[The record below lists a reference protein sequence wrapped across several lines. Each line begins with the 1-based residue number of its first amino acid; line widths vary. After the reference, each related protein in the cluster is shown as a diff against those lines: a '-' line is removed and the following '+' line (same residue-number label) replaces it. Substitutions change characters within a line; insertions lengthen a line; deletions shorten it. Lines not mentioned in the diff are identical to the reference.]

1 MDIRIEKKK
10 GIRALFTKKGI
21 PYLAGA
27 LFLVFVLWLL
37 LRDNSSTLRVDAR
50 TISVGQVVSGEF
62 NDYIRVTGQVQPITT
77 VQLSPLE
84 AGIVERLVVEEG
96 TSVKKGDVLVVL
108 SNTSLTLEILNSEAE
123 LAEKQNILRN
133 TLISMEQEKLSLRQD
148 KAQLDLDVSR
158 KKRAWQQNEELYRNA
173 LIAREEWLQS
183 KEDYELAEKKRE
195 LNIERQVQDSLY
207 RSVQIE
213 QMEENLDNMKRNMQ
227 LIRERIGNLNVK
239 SPIDGEVG
247 LLDIVLGQSVST
259 GQKIGQINDL
269 SDYKVEAQI
278 DESYIDRVRAG
289 LEATFDRQG
298 TDYKVR
304 LRKVYPEVRSGQF
317 RADFTFLG
325 DHPENIRS
333 GQTYYLHLE
342 LGQPTEAVIIPRG
355 SFYQTT
361 GGAWIYVLAPEGD
374 KAYKRPIRIGRQNP
388 QYYEVLDGL
397 EPGERVIVSGYENY
411 GSNDVLILNKQ
422 FSAEISPHPSKPNNM
437 FRQLNFR
444 SFFNFLG
451 RNKLYAAINIFGL
464 SVSLMFVIL
473 IADYTLRQ
481 LTCDDYHAKADRIYV
496 IGNEERITSGYYLQK
511 YLRDRYPEI
520 ESTCAVAVSGQSTDA
535 MQPVEAGQGKY
546 SATILFA
553 DTTFFRIFDFELLE
567 GDREQAL
574 ASRDNVVLS
583 ESFARK
589 VFGTFNPMGQ
599 VIRFPD
605 EEKSYVVSGVVR
617 DIDRSVIPNM
627 DIIMRA
633 ERLCDINSANDERMS
648 NSGAVTTFILARPG
662 ADLTAKIP
670 DMLDYFKEIYWIYK
684 GNVYQHVTLTPLRD
698 VYFLSQNN
706 DGGFNYGSWPFVMI
720 LFGVGAVI
728 LLFAVMNYINLTV
741 AQTGFRAKEMAARRL
756 LGASRGEIILKL
768 ILESTF
774 LGVVAFVIALFLAA
788 AVEPGASRLLGSKI
802 GVWQDMT
809 PAVVAC
815 YAAFIV
821 VLGVVAGFIPAM
833 MVSRYKPVDIVR
845 GSFRHRTK
853 MFYSKVLITIQNVIT
868 IVLIATSLTIGLQ
881 IRHLISAPMGYNT
894 ADILDVSTEIFTGKP
909 QIAQFREELL
919 REPCVEAVAL
929 GCGTPHDRGNNNTMQ
944 YGPDRMIG
952 FQIFIGD
959 STYFRILGLERLR
972 DNHLAR
978 MNDDNMVFINQ
989 HALRELGIAEDAEE
1003 FKVGMDYSYPYQIAG
1018 IYRDFQ
1024 IGSALDKPQS
1034 AMLWQT
1040 DDIADMYPWNI
1051 LVKIRGDKTA
1061 AYNTVKSV
1069 FERISDGAVFT
1080 GAEYIEQEIEAD
1092 YAEQR
1097 RILHIVGIFT
1107 LVAILISALG
1117 LVAMSTYY
1125 IQQKEQEVAVR
1136 KVFGSTRG
1144 EVLVRLVGNF
1154 MRLVGAAFVLAVPV
1168 AWYLLERWL
1177 QDYSVRISLSPLI
1190 FLIPGAFAA
1199 AVAFVAV
1206 FWQSSRAADSNPVD
1220 SIKN

>member
-1 MDIRIEKKK
+1 
-10 GIRALFTKKGI
+10 
-21 PYLAGA
+21 
-27 LFLVFVLWLL
+27 
-37 LRDNSSTLRVDAR
+37 
-50 TISVGQVVSGEF
+50 
-62 NDYIRVTGQVQPITT
+62 
-77 VQLSPLE
+77 
-84 AGIVERLVVEEG
+84 
-96 TSVKKGDVLVVL
+96 
-108 SNTSLTLEILNSEAE
+108 
-123 LAEKQNILRN
+123 
-133 TLISMEQEKLSLRQD
+133 
-148 KAQLDLDVSR
+148 
-158 KKRAWQQNEELYRNA
+158 
-173 LIAREEWLQS
+173 
-183 KEDYELAEKKRE
+183 
-195 LNIERQVQDSLY
+195 
-207 RSVQIE
+207 
-213 QMEENLDNMKRNMQ
+213 
-227 LIRERIGNLNVK
+227 
-239 SPIDGEVG
+239 
-247 LLDIVLGQSVST
+247 
-259 GQKIGQINDL
+259 
-269 SDYKVEAQI
+269 
-278 DESYIDRVRAG
+278 
-289 LEATFDRQG
+289 
-298 TDYKVR
+298 
-304 LRKVYPEVRSGQF
+304 
-317 RADFTFLG
+317 
-325 DHPENIRS
+325 
-333 GQTYYLHLE
+333 
-342 LGQPTEAVIIPRG
+342 
-355 SFYQTT
+355 
-361 GGAWIYVLAPEGD
+361 
-374 KAYKRPIRIGRQNP
+374 
-388 QYYEVLDGL
+388 
-397 EPGERVIVSGYENY
+397 
-411 GSNDVLILNKQ
+411 
-422 FSAEISPHPSKPNNM
+422 M

-496 IGNEERITSGYYLQK
+496 IGNEECITSGYYLQK

-535 MQPVEAGQGKY
+535 TQPVEVGLQKY

-553 DTTFFRIFDFELLE
+553 DTTFFRIFDYQLLD
-567 GDREQAL
+567 GDREQVL

-633 ERLCDINSANDERMS
+633 ERLCDINSANDEHMS

-774 LGVVAFVIALFLAA
+774 LCVVAFVIALFLAA

-853 MFYSKVLITIQNVIT
+853 MFYSN
-868 IVLIATSLTIGLQ
+868 AYHDPERHYHCPD
-881 IRHLISAPMGYNT
+881 RHL
-894 ADILDVSTEIFTGKP
+894 ADHRPADPPPDFGADGVQYGRHTRYLDRNFPREK

-1051 LVKIRGDKTA
+1051 LVKIRGDKTV

-1092 YAEQR
+1092 YADQR

>member
-1 MDIRIEKKK
+1 
-10 GIRALFTKKGI
+10 
-21 PYLAGA
+21 
-27 LFLVFVLWLL
+27 
-37 LRDNSSTLRVDAR
+37 
-50 TISVGQVVSGEF
+50 
-62 NDYIRVTGQVQPITT
+62 
-77 VQLSPLE
+77 
-84 AGIVERLVVEEG
+84 
-96 TSVKKGDVLVVL
+96 
-108 SNTSLTLEILNSEAE
+108 
-123 LAEKQNILRN
+123 
-133 TLISMEQEKLSLRQD
+133 
-148 KAQLDLDVSR
+148 
-158 KKRAWQQNEELYRNA
+158 
-173 LIAREEWLQS
+173 
-183 KEDYELAEKKRE
+183 
-195 LNIERQVQDSLY
+195 
-207 RSVQIE
+207 
-213 QMEENLDNMKRNMQ
+213 
-227 LIRERIGNLNVK
+227 
-239 SPIDGEVG
+239 
-247 LLDIVLGQSVST
+247 
-259 GQKIGQINDL
+259 
-269 SDYKVEAQI
+269 
-278 DESYIDRVRAG
+278 
-289 LEATFDRQG
+289 
-298 TDYKVR
+298 
-304 LRKVYPEVRSGQF
+304 
-317 RADFTFLG
+317 
-325 DHPENIRS
+325 
-333 GQTYYLHLE
+333 
-342 LGQPTEAVIIPRG
+342 
-355 SFYQTT
+355 
-361 GGAWIYVLAPEGD
+361 
-374 KAYKRPIRIGRQNP
+374 
-388 QYYEVLDGL
+388 
-397 EPGERVIVSGYENY
+397 
-411 GSNDVLILNKQ
+411 
-422 FSAEISPHPSKPNNM
+422 M

-496 IGNEERITSGYYLQK
+496 IGNEECITSGYYLQK

-633 ERLCDINSANDERMS
+633 ERLCDINSANDEHMS

-774 LGVVAFVIALFLAA
+774 LCVVAFVIALFLAV

-919 REPCVEAVAL
+919 REPCVEAVVL

-972 DNHLAR
+972 DNHLATR
-978 MNDDNMVFINQ
+978 EDGNNALFVNQ
-989 HALRELGIAEDAEE
+989 YALQALGIAEDATN
-1003 FKVGMDYSYPYQIAG
+1003 FKVGENYTYNYDIAG
-1018 IYRDFQ
+1018 VYRDFQ
-1024 IGSALDKPQS
+1024 LGSALDELQPVLLKYYDSPEEFLKK
-1034 AMLWQT
+1034 A
-1040 DDIADMYPWNI
+1040 YPWNI
-1051 LVKIRGDKTA
+1051 LVKIHGDKTA

-1092 YAEQR
+1092 YAQQR

-1144 EVLVRLVGNF
+1144 EVLTRLVGNF
-1154 MRLVGAAFVLAVPV
+1154 MRLVGAAFVIAVPV

-1190 FLIPGAFAA
+1190 FLASGAFAA

>member
-1 MDIRIEKKK
+1 
-10 GIRALFTKKGI
+10 
-21 PYLAGA
+21 
-27 LFLVFVLWLL
+27 
-37 LRDNSSTLRVDAR
+37 
-50 TISVGQVVSGEF
+50 
-62 NDYIRVTGQVQPITT
+62 
-77 VQLSPLE
+77 
-84 AGIVERLVVEEG
+84 
-96 TSVKKGDVLVVL
+96 
-108 SNTSLTLEILNSEAE
+108 
-123 LAEKQNILRN
+123 
-133 TLISMEQEKLSLRQD
+133 
-148 KAQLDLDVSR
+148 
-158 KKRAWQQNEELYRNA
+158 
-173 LIAREEWLQS
+173 
-183 KEDYELAEKKRE
+183 
-195 LNIERQVQDSLY
+195 
-207 RSVQIE
+207 
-213 QMEENLDNMKRNMQ
+213 
-227 LIRERIGNLNVK
+227 
-239 SPIDGEVG
+239 
-247 LLDIVLGQSVST
+247 
-259 GQKIGQINDL
+259 
-269 SDYKVEAQI
+269 
-278 DESYIDRVRAG
+278 
-289 LEATFDRQG
+289 
-298 TDYKVR
+298 
-304 LRKVYPEVRSGQF
+304 
-317 RADFTFLG
+317 
-325 DHPENIRS
+325 
-333 GQTYYLHLE
+333 
-342 LGQPTEAVIIPRG
+342 
-355 SFYQTT
+355 
-361 GGAWIYVLAPEGD
+361 
-374 KAYKRPIRIGRQNP
+374 
-388 QYYEVLDGL
+388 
-397 EPGERVIVSGYENY
+397 
-411 GSNDVLILNKQ
+411 
-422 FSAEISPHPSKPNNM
+422 M

-496 IGNEERITSGYYLQK
+496 IGNEECITSGYYLQK

-768 ILESTF
+768 ILESIF
-774 LGVVAFVIALFLAA
+774 LCVVAFVIALFLAA

-972 DNHLAR
+972 DNHLATR
-978 MNDDNMVFINQ
+978 EDGNNALFVNQ
-989 HALRELGIAEDAEE
+989 YALQALGIAEDATN
-1003 FKVGMDYSYPYQIAG
+1003 FKVGENYTYNYDIAG
-1018 IYRDFQ
+1018 VYRDFQ
-1024 IGSALDKPQS
+1024 LGSALDELQPVLLKYYDSPEEFLKK
-1034 AMLWQT
+1034 A
-1040 DDIADMYPWNI
+1040 YPWNI
-1051 LVKIRGDKTA
+1051 LVKIHGDKTA

-1144 EVLVRLVGNF
+1144 EVLTRLVGNF
-1154 MRLVGAAFVLAVPV
+1154 MRLVGAAFVIAVPV

-1190 FLIPGAFAA
+1190 FLASGAFAA
-1199 AVAFVAV
+1199 VVAFVAV
-1206 FWQSSRAADSNPVD
+1206 FWQSSRAADSNPID

>member
-1 MDIRIEKKK
+1 
-10 GIRALFTKKGI
+10 
-21 PYLAGA
+21 
-27 LFLVFVLWLL
+27 
-37 LRDNSSTLRVDAR
+37 
-50 TISVGQVVSGEF
+50 
-62 NDYIRVTGQVQPITT
+62 
-77 VQLSPLE
+77 
-84 AGIVERLVVEEG
+84 
-96 TSVKKGDVLVVL
+96 
-108 SNTSLTLEILNSEAE
+108 
-123 LAEKQNILRN
+123 
-133 TLISMEQEKLSLRQD
+133 
-148 KAQLDLDVSR
+148 
-158 KKRAWQQNEELYRNA
+158 
-173 LIAREEWLQS
+173 
-183 KEDYELAEKKRE
+183 
-195 LNIERQVQDSLY
+195 
-207 RSVQIE
+207 
-213 QMEENLDNMKRNMQ
+213 
-227 LIRERIGNLNVK
+227 
-239 SPIDGEVG
+239 
-247 LLDIVLGQSVST
+247 
-259 GQKIGQINDL
+259 
-269 SDYKVEAQI
+269 
-278 DESYIDRVRAG
+278 
-289 LEATFDRQG
+289 
-298 TDYKVR
+298 
-304 LRKVYPEVRSGQF
+304 
-317 RADFTFLG
+317 
-325 DHPENIRS
+325 
-333 GQTYYLHLE
+333 
-342 LGQPTEAVIIPRG
+342 
-355 SFYQTT
+355 
-361 GGAWIYVLAPEGD
+361 
-374 KAYKRPIRIGRQNP
+374 
-388 QYYEVLDGL
+388 
-397 EPGERVIVSGYENY
+397 
-411 GSNDVLILNKQ
+411 
-422 FSAEISPHPSKPNNM
+422 M

-496 IGNEERITSGYYLQK
+496 IGNEECITSGYYLQK

-535 MQPVEAGQGKY
+535 TQPVEVGLQKY

-553 DTTFFRIFDFELLE
+553 DTTFFRIFDYQLLD
-567 GDREQAL
+567 GDREQVL

-633 ERLCDINSANDERMS
+633 ERLCDINSANDEHMS

-774 LGVVAFVIALFLAA
+774 LCVVAFVIALFLAA

-894 ADILDVSTEIFTGKP
+894 ADILDISTEIFLGKK

-972 DNHLAR
+972 DNHLATR
-978 MNDDNMVFINQ
+978 EDGNNALFVNQ
-989 HALRELGIAEDAEE
+989 YALQALGIAEDATN
-1003 FKVGMDYSYPYQIAG
+1003 FKVGENYTYNYDIAG
-1018 IYRDFQ
+1018 VYRDFQ
-1024 IGSALDKPQS
+1024 LGSALDELQPVLLKYYDSPEEFLKK
-1034 AMLWQT
+1034 A
-1040 DDIADMYPWNI
+1040 YPWNI
-1051 LVKIRGDKTA
+1051 LVKIHGDKTA

-1092 YAEQR
+1092 YAQQR

-1144 EVLVRLVGNF
+1144 EVLTRLVGNF
-1154 MRLVGAAFVLAVPV
+1154 MRLVGAAFVIAVPV

-1190 FLIPGAFAA
+1190 FLASGAFAA

>member
-1 MDIRIEKKK
+1 
-10 GIRALFTKKGI
+10 
-21 PYLAGA
+21 
-27 LFLVFVLWLL
+27 
-37 LRDNSSTLRVDAR
+37 
-50 TISVGQVVSGEF
+50 
-62 NDYIRVTGQVQPITT
+62 
-77 VQLSPLE
+77 
-84 AGIVERLVVEEG
+84 
-96 TSVKKGDVLVVL
+96 
-108 SNTSLTLEILNSEAE
+108 
-123 LAEKQNILRN
+123 
-133 TLISMEQEKLSLRQD
+133 
-148 KAQLDLDVSR
+148 
-158 KKRAWQQNEELYRNA
+158 
-173 LIAREEWLQS
+173 
-183 KEDYELAEKKRE
+183 
-195 LNIERQVQDSLY
+195 
-207 RSVQIE
+207 
-213 QMEENLDNMKRNMQ
+213 
-227 LIRERIGNLNVK
+227 
-239 SPIDGEVG
+239 
-247 LLDIVLGQSVST
+247 
-259 GQKIGQINDL
+259 
-269 SDYKVEAQI
+269 
-278 DESYIDRVRAG
+278 
-289 LEATFDRQG
+289 
-298 TDYKVR
+298 
-304 LRKVYPEVRSGQF
+304 
-317 RADFTFLG
+317 
-325 DHPENIRS
+325 
-333 GQTYYLHLE
+333 
-342 LGQPTEAVIIPRG
+342 
-355 SFYQTT
+355 
-361 GGAWIYVLAPEGD
+361 
-374 KAYKRPIRIGRQNP
+374 
-388 QYYEVLDGL
+388 
-397 EPGERVIVSGYENY
+397 
-411 GSNDVLILNKQ
+411 
-422 FSAEISPHPSKPNNM
+422 M

-535 MQPVEAGQGKY
+535 TQPVEVGLQKY

-553 DTTFFRIFDFELLE
+553 DTTFFRIFDYQLLD
-567 GDREQAL
+567 GDREQVL

-633 ERLCDINSANDERMS
+633 ERLCDINSANDEHMS

-670 DMLDYFKEIYWIYK
+670 DMLDYFIEIYWIYK

-774 LGVVAFVIALFLAA
+774 LCVVAFVIALFLAA

-972 DNHLAR
+972 DNHLATR
-978 MNDDNMVFINQ
+978 EDGNNALFVNQ
-989 HALRELGIAEDAEE
+989 YALQALGIAEDATN
-1003 FKVGMDYSYPYQIAG
+1003 FKVGENYTYNYDIAG
-1018 IYRDFQ
+1018 VYRDFQ
-1024 IGSALDKPQS
+1024 LGSALDELQPVLLKYYDSPEEFLKK
-1034 AMLWQT
+1034 A
-1040 DDIADMYPWNI
+1040 YPWNI
-1051 LVKIRGDKTA
+1051 LVKIHGDKTA

-1092 YAEQR
+1092 YAQQR

-1144 EVLVRLVGNF
+1144 EVLTRLVGNF
-1154 MRLVGAAFVLAVPV
+1154 MRLVGAAFVIAVPV

-1190 FLIPGAFAA
+1190 FLASGAFAA

>member
-1 MDIRIEKKK
+1 
-10 GIRALFTKKGI
+10 
-21 PYLAGA
+21 
-27 LFLVFVLWLL
+27 
-37 LRDNSSTLRVDAR
+37 
-50 TISVGQVVSGEF
+50 
-62 NDYIRVTGQVQPITT
+62 
-77 VQLSPLE
+77 
-84 AGIVERLVVEEG
+84 
-96 TSVKKGDVLVVL
+96 
-108 SNTSLTLEILNSEAE
+108 
-123 LAEKQNILRN
+123 
-133 TLISMEQEKLSLRQD
+133 
-148 KAQLDLDVSR
+148 
-158 KKRAWQQNEELYRNA
+158 
-173 LIAREEWLQS
+173 
-183 KEDYELAEKKRE
+183 
-195 LNIERQVQDSLY
+195 
-207 RSVQIE
+207 
-213 QMEENLDNMKRNMQ
+213 
-227 LIRERIGNLNVK
+227 
-239 SPIDGEVG
+239 
-247 LLDIVLGQSVST
+247 
-259 GQKIGQINDL
+259 
-269 SDYKVEAQI
+269 
-278 DESYIDRVRAG
+278 
-289 LEATFDRQG
+289 
-298 TDYKVR
+298 
-304 LRKVYPEVRSGQF
+304 
-317 RADFTFLG
+317 
-325 DHPENIRS
+325 
-333 GQTYYLHLE
+333 
-342 LGQPTEAVIIPRG
+342 
-355 SFYQTT
+355 
-361 GGAWIYVLAPEGD
+361 
-374 KAYKRPIRIGRQNP
+374 
-388 QYYEVLDGL
+388 
-397 EPGERVIVSGYENY
+397 
-411 GSNDVLILNKQ
+411 
-422 FSAEISPHPSKPNNM
+422 M

-535 MQPVEAGQGKY
+535 TQPVEVGLQKY

-553 DTTFFRIFDFELLE
+553 DTTFFRIFDYQLLD
-567 GDREQAL
+567 GDREQVL

-633 ERLCDINSANDERMS
+633 ERLCDINSANDEHMS

-774 LGVVAFVIALFLAA
+774 LCVVAFVIALFLSV
-788 AVEPGASRLLGSKI
+788 AVEPGTSRLLGSKI

-972 DNHLAR
+972 DNHLATR
-978 MNDDNMVFINQ
+978 EDGNNALFVNQ
-989 HALRELGIAEDAEE
+989 YALQALGIAEDATN
-1003 FKVGMDYSYPYQIAG
+1003 FKVGENYTYNYDIAG
-1018 IYRDFQ
+1018 VYRDFQ
-1024 IGSALDKPQS
+1024 LGSALDELQPVLLKYYDSPEEFLKK
-1034 AMLWQT
+1034 A
-1040 DDIADMYPWNI
+1040 YPWNI
-1051 LVKIRGDKTA
+1051 LVKIHGDKTA

-1092 YAEQR
+1092 YAQQR

-1144 EVLVRLVGNF
+1144 EVLTRLVGNF
-1154 MRLVGAAFVLAVPV
+1154 MRLVGAAFVIAVPV

-1190 FLIPGAFAA
+1190 FLASGAFAA

>member
-1 MDIRIEKKK
+1 
-10 GIRALFTKKGI
+10 
-21 PYLAGA
+21 
-27 LFLVFVLWLL
+27 
-37 LRDNSSTLRVDAR
+37 
-50 TISVGQVVSGEF
+50 
-62 NDYIRVTGQVQPITT
+62 
-77 VQLSPLE
+77 
-84 AGIVERLVVEEG
+84 
-96 TSVKKGDVLVVL
+96 
-108 SNTSLTLEILNSEAE
+108 
-123 LAEKQNILRN
+123 
-133 TLISMEQEKLSLRQD
+133 
-148 KAQLDLDVSR
+148 
-158 KKRAWQQNEELYRNA
+158 
-173 LIAREEWLQS
+173 
-183 KEDYELAEKKRE
+183 
-195 LNIERQVQDSLY
+195 
-207 RSVQIE
+207 
-213 QMEENLDNMKRNMQ
+213 
-227 LIRERIGNLNVK
+227 
-239 SPIDGEVG
+239 
-247 LLDIVLGQSVST
+247 
-259 GQKIGQINDL
+259 
-269 SDYKVEAQI
+269 
-278 DESYIDRVRAG
+278 
-289 LEATFDRQG
+289 
-298 TDYKVR
+298 
-304 LRKVYPEVRSGQF
+304 
-317 RADFTFLG
+317 
-325 DHPENIRS
+325 
-333 GQTYYLHLE
+333 
-342 LGQPTEAVIIPRG
+342 
-355 SFYQTT
+355 
-361 GGAWIYVLAPEGD
+361 
-374 KAYKRPIRIGRQNP
+374 
-388 QYYEVLDGL
+388 
-397 EPGERVIVSGYENY
+397 
-411 GSNDVLILNKQ
+411 
-422 FSAEISPHPSKPNNM
+422 M

-496 IGNEERITSGYYLQK
+496 IGNEECITSGYYLQK

-627 DIIMRA
+627 DIVMRA

-774 LGVVAFVIALFLAA
+774 LCVVAFVIALFLAA

-894 ADILDVSTEIFTGKP
+894 ADILDISTEIFLGKK

-1051 LVKIRGDKTA
+1051 LVKIRGDKTV

-1092 YAEQR
+1092 YADQR

-1144 EVLVRLVGNF
+1144 EVLTRLVGNF
-1154 MRLVGAAFVLAVPV
+1154 MRLVGTAFVIAVPV

-1190 FLIPGAFAA
+1190 FLASGAFATV
-1199 AVAFVAV
+1199 VAFVAV
-1206 FWQSSRAADSNPVD
+1206 FWQSSRAADSNPID

>member
-1 MDIRIEKKK
+1 
-10 GIRALFTKKGI
+10 
-21 PYLAGA
+21 
-27 LFLVFVLWLL
+27 
-37 LRDNSSTLRVDAR
+37 
-50 TISVGQVVSGEF
+50 
-62 NDYIRVTGQVQPITT
+62 
-77 VQLSPLE
+77 
-84 AGIVERLVVEEG
+84 
-96 TSVKKGDVLVVL
+96 
-108 SNTSLTLEILNSEAE
+108 
-123 LAEKQNILRN
+123 
-133 TLISMEQEKLSLRQD
+133 
-148 KAQLDLDVSR
+148 
-158 KKRAWQQNEELYRNA
+158 
-173 LIAREEWLQS
+173 
-183 KEDYELAEKKRE
+183 
-195 LNIERQVQDSLY
+195 
-207 RSVQIE
+207 
-213 QMEENLDNMKRNMQ
+213 
-227 LIRERIGNLNVK
+227 
-239 SPIDGEVG
+239 
-247 LLDIVLGQSVST
+247 
-259 GQKIGQINDL
+259 
-269 SDYKVEAQI
+269 
-278 DESYIDRVRAG
+278 
-289 LEATFDRQG
+289 
-298 TDYKVR
+298 
-304 LRKVYPEVRSGQF
+304 
-317 RADFTFLG
+317 
-325 DHPENIRS
+325 
-333 GQTYYLHLE
+333 
-342 LGQPTEAVIIPRG
+342 
-355 SFYQTT
+355 
-361 GGAWIYVLAPEGD
+361 
-374 KAYKRPIRIGRQNP
+374 
-388 QYYEVLDGL
+388 
-397 EPGERVIVSGYENY
+397 
-411 GSNDVLILNKQ
+411 
-422 FSAEISPHPSKPNNM
+422 M

-496 IGNEERITSGYYLQK
+496 IGNEECITSGYYLQK

-535 MQPVEAGQGKY
+535 TQPVEVGLQKY

-553 DTTFFRIFDFELLE
+553 DTTFFRIFDYQLLD
-567 GDREQAL
+567 GDREQVL

-627 DIIMRA
+627 DIVMRA
-633 ERLCDINSANDERMS
+633 ERLCDINSANDEHMS

-774 LGVVAFVIALFLAA
+774 LCVVAFVIALFLAA

-972 DNHLAR
+972 DNHLATR
-978 MNDDNMVFINQ
+978 EDGNNALFVNQ
-989 HALRELGIAEDAEE
+989 YALQALGIAEDATN
-1003 FKVGMDYSYPYQIAG
+1003 FKVGENYTYNYDIAG
-1018 IYRDFQ
+1018 VYRDFQ
-1024 IGSALDKPQS
+1024 LGSALDELQPVLLKYYDSPEEFLKK
-1034 AMLWQT
+1034 A
-1040 DDIADMYPWNI
+1040 YPWNI

-1092 YAEQR
+1092 YAQQR

-1144 EVLVRLVGNF
+1144 EVLTRLVGNF
-1154 MRLVGAAFVLAVPV
+1154 MRLVGAAFVIAVPV

-1190 FLIPGAFAA
+1190 FLASGAFAA

>member
-1 MDIRIEKKK
+1 
-10 GIRALFTKKGI
+10 
-21 PYLAGA
+21 
-27 LFLVFVLWLL
+27 
-37 LRDNSSTLRVDAR
+37 
-50 TISVGQVVSGEF
+50 
-62 NDYIRVTGQVQPITT
+62 
-77 VQLSPLE
+77 
-84 AGIVERLVVEEG
+84 
-96 TSVKKGDVLVVL
+96 
-108 SNTSLTLEILNSEAE
+108 
-123 LAEKQNILRN
+123 
-133 TLISMEQEKLSLRQD
+133 
-148 KAQLDLDVSR
+148 
-158 KKRAWQQNEELYRNA
+158 
-173 LIAREEWLQS
+173 
-183 KEDYELAEKKRE
+183 
-195 LNIERQVQDSLY
+195 
-207 RSVQIE
+207 
-213 QMEENLDNMKRNMQ
+213 
-227 LIRERIGNLNVK
+227 
-239 SPIDGEVG
+239 
-247 LLDIVLGQSVST
+247 
-259 GQKIGQINDL
+259 
-269 SDYKVEAQI
+269 
-278 DESYIDRVRAG
+278 
-289 LEATFDRQG
+289 
-298 TDYKVR
+298 
-304 LRKVYPEVRSGQF
+304 
-317 RADFTFLG
+317 
-325 DHPENIRS
+325 
-333 GQTYYLHLE
+333 
-342 LGQPTEAVIIPRG
+342 
-355 SFYQTT
+355 
-361 GGAWIYVLAPEGD
+361 
-374 KAYKRPIRIGRQNP
+374 
-388 QYYEVLDGL
+388 
-397 EPGERVIVSGYENY
+397 
-411 GSNDVLILNKQ
+411 
-422 FSAEISPHPSKPNNM
+422 M
-437 FRQLNFR
+437 FRQLDFR

-535 MQPVEAGQGKY
+535 TQPVEVGLQKY

-553 DTTFFRIFDFELLE
+553 DTTFFRIFDYQLLD
-567 GDREQAL
+567 GDREQVL

-633 ERLCDINSANDERMS
+633 ERLCDINSANDEHMS

-774 LGVVAFVIALFLAA
+774 LCVVAFVIALFLAA

-972 DNHLAR
+972 DNHLATR
-978 MNDDNMVFINQ
+978 EDGNNALFVNQ
-989 HALRELGIAEDAEE
+989 YALQALGIAEDATN
-1003 FKVGMDYSYPYQIAG
+1003 FKVGENYTYNYDIAG
-1018 IYRDFQ
+1018 VYRDFQ
-1024 IGSALDKPQS
+1024 LGSALDELQPVLLKYYDSPEEFLKK
-1034 AMLWQT
+1034 A
-1040 DDIADMYPWNI
+1040 YPWNI

-1092 YAEQR
+1092 YAQQR

-1125 IQQKEQEVAVR
+1125 IQQTEQEVAVR

-1144 EVLVRLVGNF
+1144 EVLTRLVGNF
-1154 MRLVGAAFVLAVPV
+1154 MRLVGAAFVIAVPV

-1190 FLIPGAFAA
+1190 FLASGAFAA

>member
-1 MDIRIEKKK
+1 
-10 GIRALFTKKGI
+10 
-21 PYLAGA
+21 
-27 LFLVFVLWLL
+27 
-37 LRDNSSTLRVDAR
+37 
-50 TISVGQVVSGEF
+50 
-62 NDYIRVTGQVQPITT
+62 
-77 VQLSPLE
+77 
-84 AGIVERLVVEEG
+84 
-96 TSVKKGDVLVVL
+96 
-108 SNTSLTLEILNSEAE
+108 
-123 LAEKQNILRN
+123 
-133 TLISMEQEKLSLRQD
+133 
-148 KAQLDLDVSR
+148 
-158 KKRAWQQNEELYRNA
+158 
-173 LIAREEWLQS
+173 
-183 KEDYELAEKKRE
+183 
-195 LNIERQVQDSLY
+195 
-207 RSVQIE
+207 
-213 QMEENLDNMKRNMQ
+213 
-227 LIRERIGNLNVK
+227 
-239 SPIDGEVG
+239 
-247 LLDIVLGQSVST
+247 
-259 GQKIGQINDL
+259 
-269 SDYKVEAQI
+269 
-278 DESYIDRVRAG
+278 
-289 LEATFDRQG
+289 
-298 TDYKVR
+298 
-304 LRKVYPEVRSGQF
+304 
-317 RADFTFLG
+317 
-325 DHPENIRS
+325 
-333 GQTYYLHLE
+333 
-342 LGQPTEAVIIPRG
+342 
-355 SFYQTT
+355 
-361 GGAWIYVLAPEGD
+361 
-374 KAYKRPIRIGRQNP
+374 
-388 QYYEVLDGL
+388 
-397 EPGERVIVSGYENY
+397 
-411 GSNDVLILNKQ
+411 
-422 FSAEISPHPSKPNNM
+422 M

-481 LTCDDYHAKADRIYV
+481 LTCNDYHATADRIYV

-535 MQPVEAGQGKY
+535 TQPVEVGLQKY

-553 DTTFFRIFDFELLE
+553 DTTFFRIFDYQLLD
-567 GDREQAL
+567 GDREQVL

-633 ERLCDINSANDERMS
+633 ERLCDINSANDEHMS

-774 LGVVAFVIALFLAA
+774 LCVVAFVIALFLAA

-972 DNHLAR
+972 DNHLATR
-978 MNDDNMVFINQ
+978 EDGNNALFVNQ
-989 HALRELGIAEDAEE
+989 YALQALGIAEDATN
-1003 FKVGMDYSYPYQIAG
+1003 FKVGENYTYNYDIAG
-1018 IYRDFQ
+1018 VYRDFQ
-1024 IGSALDKPQS
+1024 LGSALDELQPVLLKYYDSPEEFLKK
-1034 AMLWQT
+1034 A
-1040 DDIADMYPWNI
+1040 YPWNI
-1051 LVKIRGDKTA
+1051 LVKIREDKTA

-1092 YAEQR
+1092 YAQQR

-1144 EVLVRLVGNF
+1144 EVLTRLVGNF
-1154 MRLVGAAFVLAVPV
+1154 MRLVGAAFVIAVPV

-1190 FLIPGAFAA
+1190 FLASGAFAA

>member
-1 MDIRIEKKK
+1 
-10 GIRALFTKKGI
+10 
-21 PYLAGA
+21 
-27 LFLVFVLWLL
+27 
-37 LRDNSSTLRVDAR
+37 
-50 TISVGQVVSGEF
+50 
-62 NDYIRVTGQVQPITT
+62 
-77 VQLSPLE
+77 
-84 AGIVERLVVEEG
+84 
-96 TSVKKGDVLVVL
+96 
-108 SNTSLTLEILNSEAE
+108 
-123 LAEKQNILRN
+123 
-133 TLISMEQEKLSLRQD
+133 
-148 KAQLDLDVSR
+148 
-158 KKRAWQQNEELYRNA
+158 
-173 LIAREEWLQS
+173 
-183 KEDYELAEKKRE
+183 
-195 LNIERQVQDSLY
+195 
-207 RSVQIE
+207 
-213 QMEENLDNMKRNMQ
+213 
-227 LIRERIGNLNVK
+227 
-239 SPIDGEVG
+239 
-247 LLDIVLGQSVST
+247 
-259 GQKIGQINDL
+259 
-269 SDYKVEAQI
+269 
-278 DESYIDRVRAG
+278 
-289 LEATFDRQG
+289 
-298 TDYKVR
+298 
-304 LRKVYPEVRSGQF
+304 
-317 RADFTFLG
+317 
-325 DHPENIRS
+325 
-333 GQTYYLHLE
+333 
-342 LGQPTEAVIIPRG
+342 
-355 SFYQTT
+355 
-361 GGAWIYVLAPEGD
+361 
-374 KAYKRPIRIGRQNP
+374 
-388 QYYEVLDGL
+388 
-397 EPGERVIVSGYENY
+397 
-411 GSNDVLILNKQ
+411 
-422 FSAEISPHPSKPNNM
+422 M

-496 IGNEERITSGYYLQK
+496 IGNEEHITSGYYLQK

-535 MQPVEAGQGKY
+535 TQPVEVGLQKY

-553 DTTFFRIFDFELLE
+553 DTTFFRIFDYQLLD
-567 GDREQAL
+567 GDREQVL

-633 ERLCDINSANDERMS
+633 ERLCDINSANDEHMS

-774 LGVVAFVIALFLAA
+774 LCVVAFVIALFLAA

-972 DNHLAR
+972 DNHLATR
-978 MNDDNMVFINQ
+978 EDGNNALFVNQ
-989 HALRELGIAEDAEE
+989 YALQALGIAEDATN
-1003 FKVGMDYSYPYQIAG
+1003 FKVGENYTYNYDIAG
-1018 IYRDFQ
+1018 VYRDFQ
-1024 IGSALDKPQS
+1024 LGSALDELQPVLLKYYDSPEEFLKK
-1034 AMLWQT
+1034 A
-1040 DDIADMYPWNI
+1040 YPWNI
-1051 LVKIRGDKTA
+1051 LVKIHGDKTA

-1092 YAEQR
+1092 YAQQR

-1144 EVLVRLVGNF
+1144 EVLTRLVGNF
-1154 MRLVGAAFVLAVPV
+1154 MRLVGAAFVIAVPV

-1190 FLIPGAFAA
+1190 FLASGAFAA

>member
-1 MDIRIEKKK
+1 
-10 GIRALFTKKGI
+10 
-21 PYLAGA
+21 
-27 LFLVFVLWLL
+27 
-37 LRDNSSTLRVDAR
+37 
-50 TISVGQVVSGEF
+50 
-62 NDYIRVTGQVQPITT
+62 
-77 VQLSPLE
+77 
-84 AGIVERLVVEEG
+84 
-96 TSVKKGDVLVVL
+96 
-108 SNTSLTLEILNSEAE
+108 
-123 LAEKQNILRN
+123 
-133 TLISMEQEKLSLRQD
+133 
-148 KAQLDLDVSR
+148 
-158 KKRAWQQNEELYRNA
+158 
-173 LIAREEWLQS
+173 
-183 KEDYELAEKKRE
+183 
-195 LNIERQVQDSLY
+195 
-207 RSVQIE
+207 
-213 QMEENLDNMKRNMQ
+213 
-227 LIRERIGNLNVK
+227 
-239 SPIDGEVG
+239 
-247 LLDIVLGQSVST
+247 
-259 GQKIGQINDL
+259 
-269 SDYKVEAQI
+269 
-278 DESYIDRVRAG
+278 
-289 LEATFDRQG
+289 
-298 TDYKVR
+298 
-304 LRKVYPEVRSGQF
+304 
-317 RADFTFLG
+317 
-325 DHPENIRS
+325 
-333 GQTYYLHLE
+333 
-342 LGQPTEAVIIPRG
+342 
-355 SFYQTT
+355 
-361 GGAWIYVLAPEGD
+361 
-374 KAYKRPIRIGRQNP
+374 
-388 QYYEVLDGL
+388 
-397 EPGERVIVSGYENY
+397 
-411 GSNDVLILNKQ
+411 
-422 FSAEISPHPSKPNNM
+422 M
-437 FRQLNFR
+437 FHQLNFR

-481 LTCDDYHAKADRIYV
+481 LTCDDYHTKAGRIYA
-496 IGNEERITSGYYLQK
+496 IGTEESLNSGYYLQK

-520 ESTCAVAVSGQSTDA
+520 ESTCAVAALGQSTDA
-535 MQPVEAGQGKY
+535 TQPVEVGRQKY
-546 SATILFA
+546 SASILFA
-553 DTTFFRIFDFELLE
+553 DTTFFRIFDYQLLD
-567 GDREQAL
+567 GDRDQVL

-589 VFGTFNPMGQ
+589 VFGSFNPMGQ
-599 VIRFPD
+599 AIRFPD
-605 EEKSYVVSGVVR
+605 EEKTYVVSGVVR

-648 NSGAVTTFILARPG
+648 NCGVATTFLLARSG

-670 DMLDYFKEIYWIYK
+670 DMLAYFKEMYWPYK
-684 GNVYQHVTLTPLRD
+684 GNIFGRVTLTPLRELYFSPLND
-698 VYFLSQNN
+698 VYSLNHGN
-706 DGGFNYGSWPFVMI
+706 WAFVMI
-720 LFGVGAVI
+720 LFGVGAVT

-774 LGVVAFVIALFLAA
+774 LCVVAFVIALFLAVA
-788 AVEPGASRLLGSKI
+788 AEPGASRLLESKI

-821 VLGVVAGFIPAM
+821 ALGVVAGIIPAM

-845 GSFRHRTK
+845 GSFRRRSK

-978 MNDDNMVFINQ
+978 MNDDNVVFINQ
-989 HALRELGIAEDAEE
+989 YALRELGIAEDAEE
-1003 FKVGMDYSYPYQIAG
+1003 FKVGMEDYSYPYQIAG

-1024 IGSALDKPQS
+1024 IGSALDKPRS

-1092 YAEQR
+1092 YAQQR

-1144 EVLVRLVGNF
+1144 EVLTRLAGNF
-1154 MRLVGAAFVLAVPV
+1154 MRLVGAAFVIAVPV

-1190 FLIPGAFAA
+1190 FLASGAFAA
-1199 AVAFVAV
+1199 VVAFVAV
-1206 FWQSSRAADSNPVD
+1206 FWQSSRAADSNPID

>member
-1 MDIRIEKKK
+1 
-10 GIRALFTKKGI
+10 
-21 PYLAGA
+21 
-27 LFLVFVLWLL
+27 
-37 LRDNSSTLRVDAR
+37 
-50 TISVGQVVSGEF
+50 
-62 NDYIRVTGQVQPITT
+62 
-77 VQLSPLE
+77 
-84 AGIVERLVVEEG
+84 
-96 TSVKKGDVLVVL
+96 
-108 SNTSLTLEILNSEAE
+108 
-123 LAEKQNILRN
+123 
-133 TLISMEQEKLSLRQD
+133 
-148 KAQLDLDVSR
+148 
-158 KKRAWQQNEELYRNA
+158 
-173 LIAREEWLQS
+173 
-183 KEDYELAEKKRE
+183 
-195 LNIERQVQDSLY
+195 
-207 RSVQIE
+207 
-213 QMEENLDNMKRNMQ
+213 
-227 LIRERIGNLNVK
+227 
-239 SPIDGEVG
+239 
-247 LLDIVLGQSVST
+247 
-259 GQKIGQINDL
+259 
-269 SDYKVEAQI
+269 
-278 DESYIDRVRAG
+278 
-289 LEATFDRQG
+289 
-298 TDYKVR
+298 
-304 LRKVYPEVRSGQF
+304 
-317 RADFTFLG
+317 
-325 DHPENIRS
+325 
-333 GQTYYLHLE
+333 
-342 LGQPTEAVIIPRG
+342 
-355 SFYQTT
+355 
-361 GGAWIYVLAPEGD
+361 
-374 KAYKRPIRIGRQNP
+374 
-388 QYYEVLDGL
+388 
-397 EPGERVIVSGYENY
+397 
-411 GSNDVLILNKQ
+411 
-422 FSAEISPHPSKPNNM
+422 M

-496 IGNEERITSGYYLQK
+496 IGNEECITSGYYLQK

-535 MQPVEAGQGKY
+535 TQPVEVGLQKY

-553 DTTFFRIFDFELLE
+553 DTTFFRIFDYQLLD
-567 GDREQAL
+567 GDREQVL

-627 DIIMRA
+627 DIVMRA

-774 LGVVAFVIALFLAA
+774 LCVVAFVIAFFLAA

-972 DNHLAR
+972 DNHLATR
-978 MNDDNMVFINQ
+978 EDGNNALFVNQ
-989 HALRELGIAEDAEE
+989 YALQALGIAEDATN
-1003 FKVGMDYSYPYQIAG
+1003 FKVGENYTYNYDIAG
-1018 IYRDFQ
+1018 VYRDFQ
-1024 IGSALDKPQS
+1024 LGSALDELQPVLLKYYDSPEEFLKK
-1034 AMLWQT
+1034 A
-1040 DDIADMYPWNI
+1040 YPWNI

-1144 EVLVRLVGNF
+1144 EVLTRLVGNF
-1154 MRLVGAAFVLAVPV
+1154 MRLVGAAFVIAVPV

-1190 FLIPGAFAA
+1190 FLASGAFAA

>member
-1 MDIRIEKKK
+1 
-10 GIRALFTKKGI
+10 
-21 PYLAGA
+21 
-27 LFLVFVLWLL
+27 
-37 LRDNSSTLRVDAR
+37 
-50 TISVGQVVSGEF
+50 
-62 NDYIRVTGQVQPITT
+62 
-77 VQLSPLE
+77 
-84 AGIVERLVVEEG
+84 
-96 TSVKKGDVLVVL
+96 
-108 SNTSLTLEILNSEAE
+108 
-123 LAEKQNILRN
+123 
-133 TLISMEQEKLSLRQD
+133 
-148 KAQLDLDVSR
+148 
-158 KKRAWQQNEELYRNA
+158 
-173 LIAREEWLQS
+173 
-183 KEDYELAEKKRE
+183 
-195 LNIERQVQDSLY
+195 
-207 RSVQIE
+207 
-213 QMEENLDNMKRNMQ
+213 
-227 LIRERIGNLNVK
+227 
-239 SPIDGEVG
+239 
-247 LLDIVLGQSVST
+247 
-259 GQKIGQINDL
+259 
-269 SDYKVEAQI
+269 
-278 DESYIDRVRAG
+278 
-289 LEATFDRQG
+289 
-298 TDYKVR
+298 
-304 LRKVYPEVRSGQF
+304 
-317 RADFTFLG
+317 
-325 DHPENIRS
+325 
-333 GQTYYLHLE
+333 
-342 LGQPTEAVIIPRG
+342 
-355 SFYQTT
+355 
-361 GGAWIYVLAPEGD
+361 
-374 KAYKRPIRIGRQNP
+374 
-388 QYYEVLDGL
+388 
-397 EPGERVIVSGYENY
+397 
-411 GSNDVLILNKQ
+411 
-422 FSAEISPHPSKPNNM
+422 M

-535 MQPVEAGQGKY
+535 TQPVEVGLQKY

-553 DTTFFRIFDFELLE
+553 DTTFFRIFDYQLLD
-567 GDREQAL
+567 GDREQVL

-633 ERLCDINSANDERMS
+633 ERLCDINSANDEHMS

-774 LGVVAFVIALFLAA
+774 LCVVAFVIALFLAA

-972 DNHLAR
+972 DNHLATR
-978 MNDDNMVFINQ
+978 EDGNNALFVNQ
-989 HALRELGIAEDAEE
+989 YALQALGIAEDATN
-1003 FKVGMDYSYPYQIAG
+1003 FKVGENYTYNYDIAG
-1018 IYRDFQ
+1018 VYRDFQ
-1024 IGSALDKPQS
+1024 LGSALDELQPVLLKYYDSPEEFLKK
-1034 AMLWQT
+1034 A
-1040 DDIADMYPWNI
+1040 YPWNI
-1051 LVKIRGDKTA
+1051 LVKIHGDKTA

-1092 YAEQR
+1092 YAQQR

-1117 LVAMSTYY
+1117 LVAMLTFY

-1144 EVLVRLVGNF
+1144 EVLTRLVGNF
-1154 MRLVGAAFVLAVPV
+1154 MRLVGAAFVIAVPV

-1190 FLIPGAFAA
+1190 FLASGAFAA
-1199 AVAFVAV
+1199 VVAFVAV

>member
-1 MDIRIEKKK
+1 
-10 GIRALFTKKGI
+10 
-21 PYLAGA
+21 
-27 LFLVFVLWLL
+27 
-37 LRDNSSTLRVDAR
+37 
-50 TISVGQVVSGEF
+50 
-62 NDYIRVTGQVQPITT
+62 
-77 VQLSPLE
+77 
-84 AGIVERLVVEEG
+84 
-96 TSVKKGDVLVVL
+96 
-108 SNTSLTLEILNSEAE
+108 
-123 LAEKQNILRN
+123 
-133 TLISMEQEKLSLRQD
+133 
-148 KAQLDLDVSR
+148 
-158 KKRAWQQNEELYRNA
+158 
-173 LIAREEWLQS
+173 
-183 KEDYELAEKKRE
+183 
-195 LNIERQVQDSLY
+195 
-207 RSVQIE
+207 
-213 QMEENLDNMKRNMQ
+213 
-227 LIRERIGNLNVK
+227 
-239 SPIDGEVG
+239 
-247 LLDIVLGQSVST
+247 
-259 GQKIGQINDL
+259 
-269 SDYKVEAQI
+269 
-278 DESYIDRVRAG
+278 
-289 LEATFDRQG
+289 
-298 TDYKVR
+298 
-304 LRKVYPEVRSGQF
+304 
-317 RADFTFLG
+317 
-325 DHPENIRS
+325 
-333 GQTYYLHLE
+333 
-342 LGQPTEAVIIPRG
+342 
-355 SFYQTT
+355 
-361 GGAWIYVLAPEGD
+361 
-374 KAYKRPIRIGRQNP
+374 
-388 QYYEVLDGL
+388 
-397 EPGERVIVSGYENY
+397 
-411 GSNDVLILNKQ
+411 
-422 FSAEISPHPSKPNNM
+422 M

-535 MQPVEAGQGKY
+535 TQPVEVGLQKY

-553 DTTFFRIFDFELLE
+553 DTTFFRIFDYQLLD
-567 GDREQAL
+567 GDREQVL

-599 VIRFPD
+599 VIRFTD

-633 ERLCDINSANDERMS
+633 ERLCDINSANDEHMS

-774 LGVVAFVIALFLAA
+774 LCVVAFVIALFLAA

-972 DNHLAR
+972 DNHLATR
-978 MNDDNMVFINQ
+978 EDGNNALFVNQ
-989 HALRELGIAEDAEE
+989 YALQALGIAEDATN
-1003 FKVGMDYSYPYQIAG
+1003 FKVGENYTYNYDIAG
-1018 IYRDFQ
+1018 VYRDFQ
-1024 IGSALDKPQS
+1024 LGSALDELQPVLLKYYDSPEEFLKK
-1034 AMLWQT
+1034 A
-1040 DDIADMYPWNI
+1040 YPWNI

-1092 YAEQR
+1092 YAQQR

-1144 EVLVRLVGNF
+1144 EVLTRLVGNF
-1154 MRLVGAAFVLAVPV
+1154 MRLVGAAFVIAVPV

-1190 FLIPGAFAA
+1190 FLASGAFAA

>member
-1 MDIRIEKKK
+1 
-10 GIRALFTKKGI
+10 
-21 PYLAGA
+21 
-27 LFLVFVLWLL
+27 
-37 LRDNSSTLRVDAR
+37 
-50 TISVGQVVSGEF
+50 
-62 NDYIRVTGQVQPITT
+62 
-77 VQLSPLE
+77 
-84 AGIVERLVVEEG
+84 
-96 TSVKKGDVLVVL
+96 
-108 SNTSLTLEILNSEAE
+108 
-123 LAEKQNILRN
+123 
-133 TLISMEQEKLSLRQD
+133 
-148 KAQLDLDVSR
+148 
-158 KKRAWQQNEELYRNA
+158 
-173 LIAREEWLQS
+173 
-183 KEDYELAEKKRE
+183 
-195 LNIERQVQDSLY
+195 
-207 RSVQIE
+207 
-213 QMEENLDNMKRNMQ
+213 
-227 LIRERIGNLNVK
+227 
-239 SPIDGEVG
+239 
-247 LLDIVLGQSVST
+247 
-259 GQKIGQINDL
+259 
-269 SDYKVEAQI
+269 
-278 DESYIDRVRAG
+278 
-289 LEATFDRQG
+289 
-298 TDYKVR
+298 
-304 LRKVYPEVRSGQF
+304 
-317 RADFTFLG
+317 
-325 DHPENIRS
+325 
-333 GQTYYLHLE
+333 
-342 LGQPTEAVIIPRG
+342 
-355 SFYQTT
+355 
-361 GGAWIYVLAPEGD
+361 
-374 KAYKRPIRIGRQNP
+374 
-388 QYYEVLDGL
+388 
-397 EPGERVIVSGYENY
+397 
-411 GSNDVLILNKQ
+411 
-422 FSAEISPHPSKPNNM
+422 M

-535 MQPVEAGQGKY
+535 TQPVEVGLQKY

-553 DTTFFRIFDFELLE
+553 DTTFFRIFDYQLLD
-567 GDREQAL
+567 GDREQVL

-633 ERLCDINSANDERMS
+633 ERLCDINSANDEHMS

-774 LGVVAFVIALFLAA
+774 LCVVAFVIALFLAA

-972 DNHLAR
+972 DNHLATR
-978 MNDDNMVFINQ
+978 EDGNNALFVNQ
-989 HALRELGIAEDAEE
+989 YALQALGIAEDATN
-1003 FKVGMDYSYPYQIAG
+1003 FKVGENYTYNYDIAG
-1018 IYRDFQ
+1018 VYRDFQ
-1024 IGSALDKPQS
+1024 LGSALDELQPVLLKYYDSPEEFLKK
-1034 AMLWQT
+1034 A
-1040 DDIADMYPWNI
+1040 YPWNI
-1051 LVKIRGDKTA
+1051 LVKIHGDKTA

-1092 YAEQR
+1092 YAQQR

-1144 EVLVRLVGNF
+1144 EVLTRLVGNF
-1154 MRLVGAAFVLAVPV
+1154 MRLVGAAFVIAVPV

-1190 FLIPGAFAA
+1190 FLASGAFAA

>member
-1 MDIRIEKKK
+1 
-10 GIRALFTKKGI
+10 
-21 PYLAGA
+21 
-27 LFLVFVLWLL
+27 
-37 LRDNSSTLRVDAR
+37 
-50 TISVGQVVSGEF
+50 
-62 NDYIRVTGQVQPITT
+62 
-77 VQLSPLE
+77 
-84 AGIVERLVVEEG
+84 
-96 TSVKKGDVLVVL
+96 
-108 SNTSLTLEILNSEAE
+108 
-123 LAEKQNILRN
+123 
-133 TLISMEQEKLSLRQD
+133 
-148 KAQLDLDVSR
+148 
-158 KKRAWQQNEELYRNA
+158 
-173 LIAREEWLQS
+173 
-183 KEDYELAEKKRE
+183 
-195 LNIERQVQDSLY
+195 
-207 RSVQIE
+207 
-213 QMEENLDNMKRNMQ
+213 
-227 LIRERIGNLNVK
+227 
-239 SPIDGEVG
+239 
-247 LLDIVLGQSVST
+247 
-259 GQKIGQINDL
+259 
-269 SDYKVEAQI
+269 
-278 DESYIDRVRAG
+278 
-289 LEATFDRQG
+289 
-298 TDYKVR
+298 
-304 LRKVYPEVRSGQF
+304 
-317 RADFTFLG
+317 
-325 DHPENIRS
+325 
-333 GQTYYLHLE
+333 
-342 LGQPTEAVIIPRG
+342 
-355 SFYQTT
+355 
-361 GGAWIYVLAPEGD
+361 
-374 KAYKRPIRIGRQNP
+374 
-388 QYYEVLDGL
+388 
-397 EPGERVIVSGYENY
+397 
-411 GSNDVLILNKQ
+411 
-422 FSAEISPHPSKPNNM
+422 M

-496 IGNEERITSGYYLQK
+496 IGNEECITSGYYLQK

-774 LGVVAFVIALFLAA
+774 LCVVAFVIALFLAA

-972 DNHLAR
+972 DNHLATR
-978 MNDDNMVFINQ
+978 EDGNNALFVNQ
-989 HALRELGIAEDAEE
+989 YALQALGIAEDATN
-1003 FKVGMDYSYPYQIAG
+1003 FKVGENYTYNYDIAG
-1018 IYRDFQ
+1018 VYRDFQ
-1024 IGSALDKPQS
+1024 LGSALDELQPVLLKYYDSPEEFLKK
-1034 AMLWQT
+1034 A
-1040 DDIADMYPWNI
+1040 YPWNI
-1051 LVKIRGDKTA
+1051 LVKIHGYKTA

-1092 YAEQR
+1092 YAQQR
-1097 RILHIVGIFT
+1097 RILHIVGIFP

-1144 EVLVRLVGNF
+1144 EVLTRLVGNF
-1154 MRLVGAAFVLAVPV
+1154 MRLVGAAFVIAVPV

-1190 FLIPGAFAA
+1190 FLASGAFAA
-1199 AVAFVAV
+1199 AVSFVAV

>member
-1 MDIRIEKKK
+1 
-10 GIRALFTKKGI
+10 
-21 PYLAGA
+21 
-27 LFLVFVLWLL
+27 
-37 LRDNSSTLRVDAR
+37 
-50 TISVGQVVSGEF
+50 
-62 NDYIRVTGQVQPITT
+62 
-77 VQLSPLE
+77 
-84 AGIVERLVVEEG
+84 
-96 TSVKKGDVLVVL
+96 
-108 SNTSLTLEILNSEAE
+108 
-123 LAEKQNILRN
+123 
-133 TLISMEQEKLSLRQD
+133 
-148 KAQLDLDVSR
+148 
-158 KKRAWQQNEELYRNA
+158 
-173 LIAREEWLQS
+173 
-183 KEDYELAEKKRE
+183 
-195 LNIERQVQDSLY
+195 
-207 RSVQIE
+207 
-213 QMEENLDNMKRNMQ
+213 
-227 LIRERIGNLNVK
+227 
-239 SPIDGEVG
+239 
-247 LLDIVLGQSVST
+247 
-259 GQKIGQINDL
+259 
-269 SDYKVEAQI
+269 
-278 DESYIDRVRAG
+278 
-289 LEATFDRQG
+289 
-298 TDYKVR
+298 
-304 LRKVYPEVRSGQF
+304 
-317 RADFTFLG
+317 
-325 DHPENIRS
+325 
-333 GQTYYLHLE
+333 
-342 LGQPTEAVIIPRG
+342 
-355 SFYQTT
+355 
-361 GGAWIYVLAPEGD
+361 
-374 KAYKRPIRIGRQNP
+374 
-388 QYYEVLDGL
+388 
-397 EPGERVIVSGYENY
+397 
-411 GSNDVLILNKQ
+411 
-422 FSAEISPHPSKPNNM
+422 M

-496 IGNEERITSGYYLQK
+496 IGNEECITSGYYLQK

-535 MQPVEAGQGKY
+535 TQPVEVGLQKY

-553 DTTFFRIFDFELLE
+553 DTTFFRIFDYQLLD
-567 GDREQAL
+567 GDREQVL

-633 ERLCDINSANDERMS
+633 ERLCDINSANDEHMS

-774 LGVVAFVIALFLAA
+774 LCVVAFVIAFFLAA

-972 DNHLAR
+972 DNHLATR
-978 MNDDNMVFINQ
+978 EDGNNALFVNQ
-989 HALRELGIAEDAEE
+989 YALQALGIAEDATN
-1003 FKVGMDYSYPYQIAG
+1003 FKVGENYTYNYDIAG
-1018 IYRDFQ
+1018 VYRDFQ
-1024 IGSALDKPQS
+1024 LGSALDELQPVLLKYYDSPEEFLKK
-1034 AMLWQT
+1034 A
-1040 DDIADMYPWNI
+1040 YPWNI

-1144 EVLVRLVGNF
+1144 EVLTRLVGNF
-1154 MRLVGAAFVLAVPV
+1154 MRLVGAAFVIAVPV

-1190 FLIPGAFAA
+1190 FLASGAFAA

>member
-1 MDIRIEKKK
+1 
-10 GIRALFTKKGI
+10 
-21 PYLAGA
+21 
-27 LFLVFVLWLL
+27 
-37 LRDNSSTLRVDAR
+37 
-50 TISVGQVVSGEF
+50 
-62 NDYIRVTGQVQPITT
+62 
-77 VQLSPLE
+77 
-84 AGIVERLVVEEG
+84 
-96 TSVKKGDVLVVL
+96 
-108 SNTSLTLEILNSEAE
+108 
-123 LAEKQNILRN
+123 
-133 TLISMEQEKLSLRQD
+133 
-148 KAQLDLDVSR
+148 
-158 KKRAWQQNEELYRNA
+158 
-173 LIAREEWLQS
+173 
-183 KEDYELAEKKRE
+183 
-195 LNIERQVQDSLY
+195 
-207 RSVQIE
+207 
-213 QMEENLDNMKRNMQ
+213 
-227 LIRERIGNLNVK
+227 
-239 SPIDGEVG
+239 
-247 LLDIVLGQSVST
+247 
-259 GQKIGQINDL
+259 
-269 SDYKVEAQI
+269 
-278 DESYIDRVRAG
+278 
-289 LEATFDRQG
+289 
-298 TDYKVR
+298 
-304 LRKVYPEVRSGQF
+304 
-317 RADFTFLG
+317 
-325 DHPENIRS
+325 
-333 GQTYYLHLE
+333 
-342 LGQPTEAVIIPRG
+342 
-355 SFYQTT
+355 
-361 GGAWIYVLAPEGD
+361 
-374 KAYKRPIRIGRQNP
+374 
-388 QYYEVLDGL
+388 
-397 EPGERVIVSGYENY
+397 
-411 GSNDVLILNKQ
+411 
-422 FSAEISPHPSKPNNM
+422 
-437 FRQLNFR
+437 
-444 SFFNFLG
+444 
-451 RNKLYAAINIFGL
+451 
-464 SVSLMFVIL
+464 
-473 IADYTLRQ
+473 
-481 LTCDDYHAKADRIYV
+481 
-496 IGNEERITSGYYLQK
+496 
-511 YLRDRYPEI
+511 
-520 ESTCAVAVSGQSTDA
+520 
-535 MQPVEAGQGKY
+535 
-546 SATILFA
+546 
-553 DTTFFRIFDFELLE
+553 
-567 GDREQAL
+567 
-574 ASRDNVVLS
+574 
-583 ESFARK
+583 
-589 VFGTFNPMGQ
+589 
-599 VIRFPD
+599 
-605 EEKSYVVSGVVR
+605 
-617 DIDRSVIPNM
+617 
-627 DIIMRA
+627 
-633 ERLCDINSANDERMS
+633 
-648 NSGAVTTFILARPG
+648 
-662 ADLTAKIP
+662 
-670 DMLDYFKEIYWIYK
+670 
-684 GNVYQHVTLTPLRD
+684 
-698 VYFLSQNN
+698 
-706 DGGFNYGSWPFVMI
+706 
-720 LFGVGAVI
+720 
-728 LLFAVMNYINLTV
+728 
-741 AQTGFRAKEMAARRL
+741 
-756 LGASRGEIILKL
+756 
-768 ILESTF
+768 
-774 LGVVAFVIALFLAA
+774 
-788 AVEPGASRLLGSKI
+788 
-802 GVWQDMT
+802 MT

>member
-1 MDIRIEKKK
+1 
-10 GIRALFTKKGI
+10 
-21 PYLAGA
+21 
-27 LFLVFVLWLL
+27 
-37 LRDNSSTLRVDAR
+37 
-50 TISVGQVVSGEF
+50 
-62 NDYIRVTGQVQPITT
+62 
-77 VQLSPLE
+77 
-84 AGIVERLVVEEG
+84 
-96 TSVKKGDVLVVL
+96 
-108 SNTSLTLEILNSEAE
+108 
-123 LAEKQNILRN
+123 
-133 TLISMEQEKLSLRQD
+133 
-148 KAQLDLDVSR
+148 
-158 KKRAWQQNEELYRNA
+158 
-173 LIAREEWLQS
+173 
-183 KEDYELAEKKRE
+183 
-195 LNIERQVQDSLY
+195 
-207 RSVQIE
+207 
-213 QMEENLDNMKRNMQ
+213 
-227 LIRERIGNLNVK
+227 
-239 SPIDGEVG
+239 
-247 LLDIVLGQSVST
+247 
-259 GQKIGQINDL
+259 
-269 SDYKVEAQI
+269 
-278 DESYIDRVRAG
+278 
-289 LEATFDRQG
+289 
-298 TDYKVR
+298 
-304 LRKVYPEVRSGQF
+304 
-317 RADFTFLG
+317 
-325 DHPENIRS
+325 
-333 GQTYYLHLE
+333 
-342 LGQPTEAVIIPRG
+342 
-355 SFYQTT
+355 
-361 GGAWIYVLAPEGD
+361 
-374 KAYKRPIRIGRQNP
+374 
-388 QYYEVLDGL
+388 
-397 EPGERVIVSGYENY
+397 
-411 GSNDVLILNKQ
+411 
-422 FSAEISPHPSKPNNM
+422 M

-535 MQPVEAGQGKY
+535 TQPVEVGLQKY

-553 DTTFFRIFDFELLE
+553 DTTFFRIFDYQLLD
-567 GDREQAL
+567 GDREQVL

-633 ERLCDINSANDERMS
+633 ERLCDINSANDEHMS

-728 LLFAVMNYINLTV
+728 LLFAVINYINLTV

-774 LGVVAFVIALFLAA
+774 LCVVAFVIAFFLAA

-972 DNHLAR
+972 DNHLATR
-978 MNDDNMVFINQ
+978 EDGNNALFVNQ
-989 HALRELGIAEDAEE
+989 YALQALGIAEDATN
-1003 FKVGMDYSYPYQIAG
+1003 FKVGENYTYNYDIAG
-1018 IYRDFQ
+1018 VYRDFQ
-1024 IGSALDKPQS
+1024 LGSALDELQPVLLKYYDSPEEFLKK
-1034 AMLWQT
+1034 A
-1040 DDIADMYPWNI
+1040 YPWNI

-1092 YAEQR
+1092 YAQQR

-1144 EVLVRLVGNF
+1144 EVLTRLVGNF
-1154 MRLVGAAFVLAVPV
+1154 MRLVGAAFVIAVPV

-1190 FLIPGAFAA
+1190 FLASGAFAA
-1199 AVAFVAV
+1199 VVAFVAV
-1206 FWQSSRAADSNPVD
+1206 FWQSSRAADSNPID

>member
-1 MDIRIEKKK
+1 
-10 GIRALFTKKGI
+10 
-21 PYLAGA
+21 
-27 LFLVFVLWLL
+27 
-37 LRDNSSTLRVDAR
+37 
-50 TISVGQVVSGEF
+50 
-62 NDYIRVTGQVQPITT
+62 
-77 VQLSPLE
+77 
-84 AGIVERLVVEEG
+84 
-96 TSVKKGDVLVVL
+96 
-108 SNTSLTLEILNSEAE
+108 
-123 LAEKQNILRN
+123 
-133 TLISMEQEKLSLRQD
+133 
-148 KAQLDLDVSR
+148 
-158 KKRAWQQNEELYRNA
+158 
-173 LIAREEWLQS
+173 
-183 KEDYELAEKKRE
+183 
-195 LNIERQVQDSLY
+195 
-207 RSVQIE
+207 
-213 QMEENLDNMKRNMQ
+213 
-227 LIRERIGNLNVK
+227 
-239 SPIDGEVG
+239 
-247 LLDIVLGQSVST
+247 
-259 GQKIGQINDL
+259 
-269 SDYKVEAQI
+269 
-278 DESYIDRVRAG
+278 
-289 LEATFDRQG
+289 
-298 TDYKVR
+298 
-304 LRKVYPEVRSGQF
+304 
-317 RADFTFLG
+317 
-325 DHPENIRS
+325 
-333 GQTYYLHLE
+333 
-342 LGQPTEAVIIPRG
+342 
-355 SFYQTT
+355 
-361 GGAWIYVLAPEGD
+361 
-374 KAYKRPIRIGRQNP
+374 
-388 QYYEVLDGL
+388 
-397 EPGERVIVSGYENY
+397 
-411 GSNDVLILNKQ
+411 
-422 FSAEISPHPSKPNNM
+422 M

-481 LTCDDYHAKADRIYV
+481 LTCDDYHTKAERIYA
-496 IGNEERITSGYYLQK
+496 IGTEESLNSGYYLQK

-520 ESTCAVAVSGQSTDA
+520 ESTCAVAASGQSTDA
-535 MQPVEAGQGKY
+535 TQPVEVGQQKY

-553 DTTFFRIFDFELLE
+553 DTTFFRIFDYQLLD
-567 GDREQAL
+567 GDREQVL

-633 ERLCDINSANDERMS
+633 ERLCDINSANDEHMS

-774 LGVVAFVIALFLAA
+774 LCVVAFVIAFFLAA

-972 DNHLAR
+972 DNHLATR
-978 MNDDNMVFINQ
+978 EDGNNALFVNQ
-989 HALRELGIAEDAEE
+989 YALQALGIAEDATN
-1003 FKVGMDYSYPYQIAG
+1003 FKVGENYTYNYDIAG
-1018 IYRDFQ
+1018 VYRDFQ
-1024 IGSALDKPQS
+1024 LGSALDELQPVLLKYYDSPEEFLKK
-1034 AMLWQT
+1034 A
-1040 DDIADMYPWNI
+1040 YPWNI
-1051 LVKIRGDKTA
+1051 LVKIHGDKTA

-1092 YAEQR
+1092 YAQQR

-1144 EVLVRLVGNF
+1144 EVLTRLVGNF
-1154 MRLVGAAFVLAVPV
+1154 MRLVGAAFVIAVPV

-1190 FLIPGAFAA
+1190 FLASGAFAA

>member
-1 MDIRIEKKK
+1 
-10 GIRALFTKKGI
+10 
-21 PYLAGA
+21 
-27 LFLVFVLWLL
+27 
-37 LRDNSSTLRVDAR
+37 
-50 TISVGQVVSGEF
+50 
-62 NDYIRVTGQVQPITT
+62 
-77 VQLSPLE
+77 
-84 AGIVERLVVEEG
+84 
-96 TSVKKGDVLVVL
+96 
-108 SNTSLTLEILNSEAE
+108 
-123 LAEKQNILRN
+123 
-133 TLISMEQEKLSLRQD
+133 
-148 KAQLDLDVSR
+148 
-158 KKRAWQQNEELYRNA
+158 
-173 LIAREEWLQS
+173 
-183 KEDYELAEKKRE
+183 
-195 LNIERQVQDSLY
+195 
-207 RSVQIE
+207 
-213 QMEENLDNMKRNMQ
+213 
-227 LIRERIGNLNVK
+227 
-239 SPIDGEVG
+239 
-247 LLDIVLGQSVST
+247 
-259 GQKIGQINDL
+259 
-269 SDYKVEAQI
+269 
-278 DESYIDRVRAG
+278 
-289 LEATFDRQG
+289 
-298 TDYKVR
+298 
-304 LRKVYPEVRSGQF
+304 
-317 RADFTFLG
+317 
-325 DHPENIRS
+325 
-333 GQTYYLHLE
+333 
-342 LGQPTEAVIIPRG
+342 
-355 SFYQTT
+355 
-361 GGAWIYVLAPEGD
+361 
-374 KAYKRPIRIGRQNP
+374 
-388 QYYEVLDGL
+388 
-397 EPGERVIVSGYENY
+397 
-411 GSNDVLILNKQ
+411 
-422 FSAEISPHPSKPNNM
+422 
-437 FRQLNFR
+437 
-444 SFFNFLG
+444 
-451 RNKLYAAINIFGL
+451 
-464 SVSLMFVIL
+464 MFVIL

-496 IGNEERITSGYYLQK
+496 IGNEECITSGYYLQK

-774 LGVVAFVIALFLAA
+774 LCVVAFVIALFLAA

-894 ADILDVSTEIFTGKP
+894 ADILDISTEIFLGKK

-972 DNHLAR
+972 DNHLATR
-978 MNDDNMVFINQ
+978 EDGNNALFVNQ
-989 HALRELGIAEDAEE
+989 YALQALGIAEDATN
-1003 FKVGMDYSYPYQIAG
+1003 FKVGENYTYNYDIAG
-1018 IYRDFQ
+1018 VYRDFQ
-1024 IGSALDKPQS
+1024 LGSALDELQPVLLKYYDSPEEFLKK
-1034 AMLWQT
+1034 A
-1040 DDIADMYPWNI
+1040 YPWNI
-1051 LVKIRGDKTA
+1051 LVKIHGDKTA

-1092 YAEQR
+1092 YAQQR

-1144 EVLVRLVGNF
+1144 EVLTRLVGNF
-1154 MRLVGAAFVLAVPV
+1154 MRLVGAAFVIAVPV

-1190 FLIPGAFAA
+1190 FLASGAFAA

>member
-1 MDIRIEKKK
+1 
-10 GIRALFTKKGI
+10 
-21 PYLAGA
+21 
-27 LFLVFVLWLL
+27 
-37 LRDNSSTLRVDAR
+37 
-50 TISVGQVVSGEF
+50 
-62 NDYIRVTGQVQPITT
+62 
-77 VQLSPLE
+77 
-84 AGIVERLVVEEG
+84 
-96 TSVKKGDVLVVL
+96 
-108 SNTSLTLEILNSEAE
+108 
-123 LAEKQNILRN
+123 
-133 TLISMEQEKLSLRQD
+133 
-148 KAQLDLDVSR
+148 
-158 KKRAWQQNEELYRNA
+158 
-173 LIAREEWLQS
+173 
-183 KEDYELAEKKRE
+183 
-195 LNIERQVQDSLY
+195 
-207 RSVQIE
+207 
-213 QMEENLDNMKRNMQ
+213 
-227 LIRERIGNLNVK
+227 
-239 SPIDGEVG
+239 
-247 LLDIVLGQSVST
+247 
-259 GQKIGQINDL
+259 
-269 SDYKVEAQI
+269 
-278 DESYIDRVRAG
+278 
-289 LEATFDRQG
+289 
-298 TDYKVR
+298 
-304 LRKVYPEVRSGQF
+304 
-317 RADFTFLG
+317 
-325 DHPENIRS
+325 
-333 GQTYYLHLE
+333 
-342 LGQPTEAVIIPRG
+342 
-355 SFYQTT
+355 
-361 GGAWIYVLAPEGD
+361 
-374 KAYKRPIRIGRQNP
+374 
-388 QYYEVLDGL
+388 
-397 EPGERVIVSGYENY
+397 
-411 GSNDVLILNKQ
+411 
-422 FSAEISPHPSKPNNM
+422 M

-774 LGVVAFVIALFLAA
+774 LCVVAFVIALFLAA

-821 VLGVVAGFIPAM
+821 ASLRAL
-833 MVSRYKPVDIVR
+833 SRR
-845 GSFRHRTK
+845 
-853 MFYSKVLITIQNVIT
+853 
-868 IVLIATSLTIGLQ
+868 
-881 IRHLISAPMGYNT
+881 
-894 ADILDVSTEIFTGKP
+894 
-909 QIAQFREELL
+909 
-919 REPCVEAVAL
+919 
-929 GCGTPHDRGNNNTMQ
+929 
-944 YGPDRMIG
+944 
-952 FQIFIGD
+952 
-959 STYFRILGLERLR
+959 
-972 DNHLAR
+972 
-978 MNDDNMVFINQ
+978 
-989 HALRELGIAEDAEE
+989 
-1003 FKVGMDYSYPYQIAG
+1003 
-1018 IYRDFQ
+1018 
-1024 IGSALDKPQS
+1024 
-1034 AMLWQT
+1034 
-1040 DDIADMYPWNI
+1040 
-1051 LVKIRGDKTA
+1051 
-1061 AYNTVKSV
+1061 
-1069 FERISDGAVFT
+1069 
-1080 GAEYIEQEIEAD
+1080 
-1092 YAEQR
+1092 
-1097 RILHIVGIFT
+1097 
-1107 LVAILISALG
+1107 
-1117 LVAMSTYY
+1117 
-1125 IQQKEQEVAVR
+1125 
-1136 KVFGSTRG
+1136 
-1144 EVLVRLVGNF
+1144 
-1154 MRLVGAAFVLAVPV
+1154 
-1168 AWYLLERWL
+1168 
-1177 QDYSVRISLSPLI
+1177 
-1190 FLIPGAFAA
+1190 
-1199 AVAFVAV
+1199 
-1206 FWQSSRAADSNPVD
+1206 
-1220 SIKN
+1220 

>member
-1 MDIRIEKKK
+1 
-10 GIRALFTKKGI
+10 
-21 PYLAGA
+21 
-27 LFLVFVLWLL
+27 
-37 LRDNSSTLRVDAR
+37 
-50 TISVGQVVSGEF
+50 
-62 NDYIRVTGQVQPITT
+62 
-77 VQLSPLE
+77 
-84 AGIVERLVVEEG
+84 
-96 TSVKKGDVLVVL
+96 
-108 SNTSLTLEILNSEAE
+108 
-123 LAEKQNILRN
+123 
-133 TLISMEQEKLSLRQD
+133 
-148 KAQLDLDVSR
+148 
-158 KKRAWQQNEELYRNA
+158 
-173 LIAREEWLQS
+173 
-183 KEDYELAEKKRE
+183 
-195 LNIERQVQDSLY
+195 
-207 RSVQIE
+207 
-213 QMEENLDNMKRNMQ
+213 
-227 LIRERIGNLNVK
+227 
-239 SPIDGEVG
+239 
-247 LLDIVLGQSVST
+247 
-259 GQKIGQINDL
+259 
-269 SDYKVEAQI
+269 
-278 DESYIDRVRAG
+278 
-289 LEATFDRQG
+289 
-298 TDYKVR
+298 
-304 LRKVYPEVRSGQF
+304 
-317 RADFTFLG
+317 
-325 DHPENIRS
+325 
-333 GQTYYLHLE
+333 
-342 LGQPTEAVIIPRG
+342 
-355 SFYQTT
+355 
-361 GGAWIYVLAPEGD
+361 
-374 KAYKRPIRIGRQNP
+374 
-388 QYYEVLDGL
+388 
-397 EPGERVIVSGYENY
+397 
-411 GSNDVLILNKQ
+411 
-422 FSAEISPHPSKPNNM
+422 M

-535 MQPVEAGQGKY
+535 TQPVEVGLQKY

-553 DTTFFRIFDFELLE
+553 DTTFFRIFDYQLLD
-567 GDREQAL
+567 GDREQVL

-728 LLFAVMNYINLTV
+728 LLFAVINYINLTV

-774 LGVVAFVIALFLAA
+774 LCVVAFVIAFFLAA

-972 DNHLAR
+972 DNHLATR
-978 MNDDNMVFINQ
+978 EDGNNALFVNQ
-989 HALRELGIAEDAEE
+989 YALQALGIAEDATN
-1003 FKVGMDYSYPYQIAG
+1003 FKVGENYTYNYDIAG
-1018 IYRDFQ
+1018 VYRDFQ
-1024 IGSALDKPQS
+1024 LGSALDELQPVLLKYYDSPEEFLKK
-1034 AMLWQT
+1034 A
-1040 DDIADMYPWNI
+1040 YPWNI

-1092 YAEQR
+1092 YAQQR

-1144 EVLVRLVGNF
+1144 EVLTRLVGNF
-1154 MRLVGAAFVLAVPV
+1154 MRLVGAAFVIAVPV

-1190 FLIPGAFAA
+1190 FLASGAFAA
-1199 AVAFVAV
+1199 VVAFVAV

>member
-1 MDIRIEKKK
+1 
-10 GIRALFTKKGI
+10 
-21 PYLAGA
+21 
-27 LFLVFVLWLL
+27 
-37 LRDNSSTLRVDAR
+37 
-50 TISVGQVVSGEF
+50 
-62 NDYIRVTGQVQPITT
+62 
-77 VQLSPLE
+77 
-84 AGIVERLVVEEG
+84 
-96 TSVKKGDVLVVL
+96 
-108 SNTSLTLEILNSEAE
+108 
-123 LAEKQNILRN
+123 
-133 TLISMEQEKLSLRQD
+133 
-148 KAQLDLDVSR
+148 
-158 KKRAWQQNEELYRNA
+158 
-173 LIAREEWLQS
+173 
-183 KEDYELAEKKRE
+183 
-195 LNIERQVQDSLY
+195 
-207 RSVQIE
+207 
-213 QMEENLDNMKRNMQ
+213 
-227 LIRERIGNLNVK
+227 
-239 SPIDGEVG
+239 
-247 LLDIVLGQSVST
+247 
-259 GQKIGQINDL
+259 
-269 SDYKVEAQI
+269 
-278 DESYIDRVRAG
+278 
-289 LEATFDRQG
+289 
-298 TDYKVR
+298 
-304 LRKVYPEVRSGQF
+304 
-317 RADFTFLG
+317 
-325 DHPENIRS
+325 
-333 GQTYYLHLE
+333 
-342 LGQPTEAVIIPRG
+342 
-355 SFYQTT
+355 
-361 GGAWIYVLAPEGD
+361 
-374 KAYKRPIRIGRQNP
+374 
-388 QYYEVLDGL
+388 
-397 EPGERVIVSGYENY
+397 
-411 GSNDVLILNKQ
+411 
-422 FSAEISPHPSKPNNM
+422 M

-496 IGNEERITSGYYLQK
+496 IGNEECITSGYYLQK

-648 NSGAVTTFILARPG
+648 NSGAVTTFILARPD

-774 LGVVAFVIALFLAA
+774 LCVVAFVIALFLAA

-972 DNHLAR
+972 DNHLATR
-978 MNDDNMVFINQ
+978 EDGNNALFVNQ
-989 HALRELGIAEDAEE
+989 YALQALGIAEDATN
-1003 FKVGMDYSYPYQIAG
+1003 FKVGENYTYNYDIAG
-1018 IYRDFQ
+1018 VYRDFQ
-1024 IGSALDKPQS
+1024 LGSALDELQPVLLKYYDSPEEFLKK
-1034 AMLWQT
+1034 A
-1040 DDIADMYPWNI
+1040 YPWNI
-1051 LVKIRGDKTA
+1051 LVKIHGDKTA

-1092 YAEQR
+1092 YAQQR

-1144 EVLVRLVGNF
+1144 EVLTRLVGNF
-1154 MRLVGAAFVLAVPV
+1154 MRLVGAAFVIAVPV

-1190 FLIPGAFAA
+1190 FLASGAFAA
-1199 AVAFVAV
+1199 VVAFVAV
-1206 FWQSSRAADSNPVD
+1206 FWQSSRAADSNPID

>member
-1 MDIRIEKKK
+1 
-10 GIRALFTKKGI
+10 
-21 PYLAGA
+21 
-27 LFLVFVLWLL
+27 
-37 LRDNSSTLRVDAR
+37 
-50 TISVGQVVSGEF
+50 
-62 NDYIRVTGQVQPITT
+62 
-77 VQLSPLE
+77 
-84 AGIVERLVVEEG
+84 
-96 TSVKKGDVLVVL
+96 
-108 SNTSLTLEILNSEAE
+108 
-123 LAEKQNILRN
+123 
-133 TLISMEQEKLSLRQD
+133 
-148 KAQLDLDVSR
+148 
-158 KKRAWQQNEELYRNA
+158 
-173 LIAREEWLQS
+173 
-183 KEDYELAEKKRE
+183 
-195 LNIERQVQDSLY
+195 
-207 RSVQIE
+207 
-213 QMEENLDNMKRNMQ
+213 
-227 LIRERIGNLNVK
+227 
-239 SPIDGEVG
+239 
-247 LLDIVLGQSVST
+247 
-259 GQKIGQINDL
+259 
-269 SDYKVEAQI
+269 
-278 DESYIDRVRAG
+278 
-289 LEATFDRQG
+289 
-298 TDYKVR
+298 
-304 LRKVYPEVRSGQF
+304 
-317 RADFTFLG
+317 
-325 DHPENIRS
+325 
-333 GQTYYLHLE
+333 
-342 LGQPTEAVIIPRG
+342 
-355 SFYQTT
+355 
-361 GGAWIYVLAPEGD
+361 
-374 KAYKRPIRIGRQNP
+374 
-388 QYYEVLDGL
+388 
-397 EPGERVIVSGYENY
+397 
-411 GSNDVLILNKQ
+411 
-422 FSAEISPHPSKPNNM
+422 M

-535 MQPVEAGQGKY
+535 TQPVEVGLQKY

-553 DTTFFRIFDFELLE
+553 DTTFFRIFDYQLLD
-567 GDREQAL
+567 GDREQVL

-633 ERLCDINSANDERMS
+633 ERLCDINSANDEHMS

-774 LGVVAFVIALFLAA
+774 LCVVAFVIALFLAA

-972 DNHLAR
+972 DNHLATR
-978 MNDDNMVFINQ
+978 EDGNNALFVNQ
-989 HALRELGIAEDAEE
+989 YALQALGIAEDATN
-1003 FKVGMDYSYPYQIAG
+1003 FKVGENYTYNYDIAG
-1018 IYRDFQ
+1018 VYHDFQ
-1024 IGSALDKPQS
+1024 LGSALDELQPVLLKYYDSPEEFLKK
-1034 AMLWQT
+1034 A
-1040 DDIADMYPWNI
+1040 YPWNI

-1092 YAEQR
+1092 YAQQR

-1144 EVLVRLVGNF
+1144 EVLTRLVGNF
-1154 MRLVGAAFVLAVPV
+1154 MRLVGAAFVIAVPV

-1190 FLIPGAFAA
+1190 FLASGAFAA

>member
-1 MDIRIEKKK
+1 
-10 GIRALFTKKGI
+10 
-21 PYLAGA
+21 
-27 LFLVFVLWLL
+27 
-37 LRDNSSTLRVDAR
+37 
-50 TISVGQVVSGEF
+50 
-62 NDYIRVTGQVQPITT
+62 
-77 VQLSPLE
+77 
-84 AGIVERLVVEEG
+84 
-96 TSVKKGDVLVVL
+96 
-108 SNTSLTLEILNSEAE
+108 
-123 LAEKQNILRN
+123 
-133 TLISMEQEKLSLRQD
+133 
-148 KAQLDLDVSR
+148 
-158 KKRAWQQNEELYRNA
+158 
-173 LIAREEWLQS
+173 
-183 KEDYELAEKKRE
+183 
-195 LNIERQVQDSLY
+195 
-207 RSVQIE
+207 
-213 QMEENLDNMKRNMQ
+213 
-227 LIRERIGNLNVK
+227 
-239 SPIDGEVG
+239 
-247 LLDIVLGQSVST
+247 
-259 GQKIGQINDL
+259 
-269 SDYKVEAQI
+269 
-278 DESYIDRVRAG
+278 
-289 LEATFDRQG
+289 
-298 TDYKVR
+298 
-304 LRKVYPEVRSGQF
+304 
-317 RADFTFLG
+317 
-325 DHPENIRS
+325 
-333 GQTYYLHLE
+333 
-342 LGQPTEAVIIPRG
+342 
-355 SFYQTT
+355 
-361 GGAWIYVLAPEGD
+361 
-374 KAYKRPIRIGRQNP
+374 
-388 QYYEVLDGL
+388 
-397 EPGERVIVSGYENY
+397 
-411 GSNDVLILNKQ
+411 
-422 FSAEISPHPSKPNNM
+422 M

-496 IGNEERITSGYYLQK
+496 IGNEECITSGYYLQK

-774 LGVVAFVIALFLAA
+774 LCVVAFVIALFLAA

-972 DNHLAR
+972 DNHLATR
-978 MNDDNMVFINQ
+978 EDGNNALFVNQ
-989 HALRELGIAEDAEE
+989 YALQALGIAEDATN
-1003 FKVGMDYSYPYQIAG
+1003 FKVGENYTYNYDIAG
-1018 IYRDFQ
+1018 VYRDFQ
-1024 IGSALDKPQS
+1024 LGSALDELQPVLLKYYDSPEEFLKK
-1034 AMLWQT
+1034 A
-1040 DDIADMYPWNI
+1040 YPWNI
-1051 LVKIRGDKTA
+1051 LVKIHGDKTA

-1144 EVLVRLVGNF
+1144 EVLTRLVGNF
-1154 MRLVGAAFVLAVPV
+1154 MRLVGAAFVIAVPV

-1190 FLIPGAFAA
+1190 FLASGAFAA
-1199 AVAFVAV
+1199 VVAFVAV
-1206 FWQSSRAADSNPVD
+1206 FWQSSRAADSNPID

>member
-1 MDIRIEKKK
+1 
-10 GIRALFTKKGI
+10 
-21 PYLAGA
+21 
-27 LFLVFVLWLL
+27 
-37 LRDNSSTLRVDAR
+37 
-50 TISVGQVVSGEF
+50 
-62 NDYIRVTGQVQPITT
+62 
-77 VQLSPLE
+77 
-84 AGIVERLVVEEG
+84 
-96 TSVKKGDVLVVL
+96 
-108 SNTSLTLEILNSEAE
+108 
-123 LAEKQNILRN
+123 
-133 TLISMEQEKLSLRQD
+133 
-148 KAQLDLDVSR
+148 
-158 KKRAWQQNEELYRNA
+158 
-173 LIAREEWLQS
+173 
-183 KEDYELAEKKRE
+183 
-195 LNIERQVQDSLY
+195 
-207 RSVQIE
+207 
-213 QMEENLDNMKRNMQ
+213 
-227 LIRERIGNLNVK
+227 
-239 SPIDGEVG
+239 
-247 LLDIVLGQSVST
+247 
-259 GQKIGQINDL
+259 
-269 SDYKVEAQI
+269 
-278 DESYIDRVRAG
+278 
-289 LEATFDRQG
+289 
-298 TDYKVR
+298 
-304 LRKVYPEVRSGQF
+304 
-317 RADFTFLG
+317 
-325 DHPENIRS
+325 
-333 GQTYYLHLE
+333 
-342 LGQPTEAVIIPRG
+342 
-355 SFYQTT
+355 
-361 GGAWIYVLAPEGD
+361 
-374 KAYKRPIRIGRQNP
+374 
-388 QYYEVLDGL
+388 
-397 EPGERVIVSGYENY
+397 
-411 GSNDVLILNKQ
+411 
-422 FSAEISPHPSKPNNM
+422 M

-535 MQPVEAGQGKY
+535 TQPVEVGLQKY

-553 DTTFFRIFDFELLE
+553 DTTFFRIFDYQLLD
-567 GDREQAL
+567 GDREQVL

-633 ERLCDINSANDERMS
+633 ERLCDINSANDEHMS

-774 LGVVAFVIALFLAA
+774 LCVVAFVIAFFLAA

-868 IVLIATSLTIGLQ
+868 IVLITTSLTIGLQ

-972 DNHLAR
+972 DNHLATR
-978 MNDDNMVFINQ
+978 EDGNNALFVNQ
-989 HALRELGIAEDAEE
+989 YALQALGIAEDATN
-1003 FKVGMDYSYPYQIAG
+1003 FKVGENYTYNYDIAG
-1018 IYRDFQ
+1018 VYRDFQ
-1024 IGSALDKPQS
+1024 LGSALDELQPVLLKYYDSPEEFLKK
-1034 AMLWQT
+1034 A
-1040 DDIADMYPWNI
+1040 YPWNI

-1092 YAEQR
+1092 YAQQR

-1144 EVLVRLVGNF
+1144 EVLTRLVGNF
-1154 MRLVGAAFVLAVPV
+1154 MRLVGAAFVIAVPV

-1190 FLIPGAFAA
+1190 FLASGAFAA